1 MATFTFL
8 INMLKD
14 IESMNHF
21 TKRFMYKYSIF
32 FFGGGVK
39 NMFPRMV
46 HYCKMNTIVF
56 SQKLYSKFMVDENV
70 FPNCIK
76 ELTE

>member
-1 MATFTFL
+1 
-8 INMLKD
+8 MLKD

-21 TKRFMYKYSIF
+21 TKRFMYKYSIL
-32 FFGGGVK
+32 GGGVK

>member
-21 TKRFMYKYSIF
+21 TKRFMYKYSIW
-32 FFGGGVK
+32 GGGGK

>member
-1 MATFTFL
+1 
-8 INMLKD
+8 MLKD
-14 IESMNHF
+14 FESMNHF

-32 FFGGGVK
+32 FLGGGVK

>member
-1 MATFTFL
+1 
-8 INMLKD
+8 
-14 IESMNHF
+14 MNHF
-21 TKRFMYKYSIF
+21 TKRFLY
-32 FFGGGVK
+32 FGGGGGGGGVVK